1 MGYFFGRNLGFL
13 RTCQSVAPFGEV
25 EESRSRVSSVIFNA
39 LIPVI
44 FCTSRN
50 VFFVYFRNVL
60 LRKKREMCEIFTDAM
75 ITQSDEM
82 ISVSTEGNS
91 SISSRKEFKI
101 DRFFSNDV
109 SKEIVREIERG
120 ADSRHRR
127 GIEKNINCFCN
138 LSCISREM
146 RRPVTS
152 LVPKSLRNSAAR
164 FLVEWFDWIG
174 WQAARLYT

>member
-1 MGYFFGRNLGFL
+1 MGYFFGRNLGLL

-39 LIPVI
+39 LIPVT

-91 SISSRKEFKI
+91 SISSRKEFQI

-120 ADSRHRR
+120 AIR
-127 GIEKNINCFCN
+127 GIGEELKK
-138 LSCISREM
+138 ISTVSAIYRASRVKCDDLLHPWCQSPCEI
-146 RRPVTS
+146 RPRDS
-152 LVPKSLRNSAAR
+152 
-164 FLVEWFDWIG
+164 W
-174 WQAARLYT
+174 